1 MRTWTA
7 LIAYPNTDLGNTTS
21 QEHSP
26 KREMVWSIF
35 TKTKPHYGHN
45 RASLVQG
52 KLIAALILLGLIYNR
67 LPRAEIFS

>member
-1 MRTWTA
+1 MRAGTA
-7 LIAYPNTDLGNTTS
+7 LITYPNTDLGNTIS

-26 KREMVWSIF
+26 KGEMVWSIF

-52 KLIAALILLGLIYNR
+52 NFIAAPMLLGLIYNR
-67 LPRAEIFS
+67 LPRVGIFS